1 MGHPRGEARLSVEL
15 TLPDAMN
22 APIWAL
28 ETEIRVAWGD
38 MDAFAHVNNAVYLR
52 WFETARI
59 EWLALV
65 EFPEDVRSGPMLK
78 TASVVY
84 DAQVKYPDTVLV
96 RVRSDAPGKSSVKL
110 VYEVE
115 SRTSGQIVAHG
126 ETLVVLV
133 EDGKSKVIPDDAR
146 ERMASRQRT

>member
-1 MGHPRGEARLSVEL
+1 MSTP
-15 TLPDAMN
+15 
-22 APIWAL
+22 WAI
-28 ETEIRVAWGD
+28 ETTIRVAWGD

-65 EFPEDVRSGPMLK
+65 DFPENETSGPMLK

-84 DAQVKYPDTVLV
+84 DAQVQYPDTVTV
-96 RVRSDAPGKSSVKL
+96 RVRAETPGRSSVKL
-110 VYEVE
+110 VYEIE
-115 SRTSGQIVAHG
+115 SLAGKRIVATG

-133 EDGKSKVIPDDAR
+133 ENGKSTPIPSDAR
-146 ERMASRQRT
+146 ERMMTRKMHLAS